1 MTKPIH
7 IKKEQG
13 TYKEGRAKT
22 PALKDNLIPLP
33 PEGFNELET
42 SIWITAWEYLRVN
55 GISQSVDYF
64 MIQRY
69 CILISLEQE
78 LAKQIK
84 KKGGHK
90 QTITNKKGE
99 SHDQKSGD
107 FIAYLDVL
115 GKIEK
120 IEKVIGIGPLW
131 RDGIN
136 MKPGKAKSKFD
147 DI

>member
-1 MTKPIH
+1 MTKPAH

-13 TYKEGRAKT
+13 TYKEGRGKT

-33 PEGFNELET
+33 PKGFTEFE
-42 SIWITAWEYLRVN
+42 SGVWITAWEYLRVN

-84 KKGGHK
+84 NGGHK
-90 QTITNKKGE
+90 QKITNKKGE

-136 MKPGKAKSKFD
+136 MKPNNVKSKFD
-147 DI
+147 EI

>member
-1 MTKPIH
+1 MAKPNH
-7 IKKEQG
+7 IKEQQG
-13 TYKEGRAKT
+13 TLEKSRANT

-33 PEGFNELET
+33 PKGFTEFE
-42 SIWITAWEYLRVN
+42 SGVWITAWEYLRVN

-69 CILISLEQE
+69 CILVSLEQE

-84 KKGGHK
+84 NGGYK
-90 QTITNKKGE
+90 QTIFNKYGE
-99 SHDQKSGD
+99 SHEQKSGD

-136 MKPGKAKSKFD
+136 MKPGKVKSKFD
-147 DI
+147 EI